1 MAGHVSKDA
10 ERKALDQIR
19 KIVSDLGPGS
29 YLEAT
34 FKGCFELA
42 ESNIDNDF
50 MISFKDSNDYLSE
63 ARSKCARELA
73 DAQDMAEDYARQLN
87 EKSEELKKLKMT
99 FNDYCE
105 CHKLTKENNIIVNK
119 VVKEKI
125 KTIDDETSS
134 LAEDFKDGRFD
145 VDELAVGYR
154 KVKANNELRKRLVDA
169 LNNINELS

>member
-1 MAGHVSKDA
+1 MDGHASKEE

-63 ARSKCARELA
+63 ERSKCARELA
-73 DAQDMAEDYARQLN
+73 DAQDIAEDYARQLN
-87 EKSEELKKLKMT
+87 EKSEEIKKLKMA

-105 CHKLTKENNIIVNK
+105 CHKLTKANNLVINK
-119 VVKEKI
+119 VLQEKI
-125 KTIDDETSS
+125 ATIDNKNSM
-134 LAEDFKDGRFD
+134 LAENFKEGKFD
-145 VDELAVGYR
+145 VDELTMGYR
-154 KVKANNELRKRLVDA
+154 KIKANNEFRKRLVDA
-169 LNNINELS
+169 LDNINELI

>member
-1 MAGHVSKDA
+1 MAEHVSKDA

-73 DAQDMAEDYARQLN
+73 YAQDMAEDYARQLN
-87 EKSEELKKLKMT
+87 EKSEELKKLKMA
-99 FNDYCE
+99 FDDYCE
-105 CHKLTKENNIIVNK
+105 CHKLT
-119 VVKEKI
+119 KEKI

-134 LAEDFKDGRFD
+134 LTEDFKDGRFD

-169 LNNINELS
+169 LNNIDELS